1 MRHPSSRRLS
11 KDGIVVL
18 QGDLEASCTQS
29 FVGTHYEDQVG
40 EVRMVSSFSGF
51 IDPTPRRSK
60 DLHVNP
66 EANQIQGNG
75 SMTERFDMYKML
87 LRRQLLVLEGGFKP
101 RQFSAQNYR
110 KMKTKSICTKYQMCM
125 TTSSKL
131 RRIAASRYSC
141 CGPA

>member
-1 MRHPSSRRLS
+1 
-11 KDGIVVL
+11 
-18 QGDLEASCTQS
+18 
-29 FVGTHYEDQVG
+29 
-40 EVRMVSSFSGF
+40 MVSSFSGF